1 MVQVLIFEER
11 ARVLELAMTASDW
24 CQSDRPTA
32 AQVTPSWVD
41 AAAAA
46 ADRAVLRIARQYL
59 RLYYISS
66 HLCLY

>member
-1 MVQVLIFEER
+1 
-11 ARVLELAMTASDW
+11 MTASDW